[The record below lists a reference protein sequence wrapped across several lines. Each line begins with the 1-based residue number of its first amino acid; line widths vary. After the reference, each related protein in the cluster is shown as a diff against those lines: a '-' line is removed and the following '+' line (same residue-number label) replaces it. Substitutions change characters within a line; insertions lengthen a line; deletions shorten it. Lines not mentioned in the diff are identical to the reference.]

1 MTFSLSRMQEDI
13 EAVLERQTVLGKF
26 LDRLNYRTLR
36 HIYTLM
42 NNILT
47 SIDRF
52 LGSNED
58 SLYTLRNS
66 LLSAM
71 SMLARTFYQSS
82 IVDYLR
88 SAGRAKTEFE
98 EEVERAY
105 LKGMNEREIIIHKI
119 ESLLVRGGELLDL
132 KEQVNNQWQD
142 IYYRT
147 SPESEVEESIR
158 ENLSLVLNKQDEYM
172 NLHKGVVID
181 EENLQNQKE
190 LIRQTTDLSFQAID
204 LADKAQMTLHELLDI
219 CIIPLTS
226 IYEDEASS
234 TEKILVQINML
245 ETKGEDV
252 LTEDEIGKL
261 CDVLS
266 WGLDDISSFDELI
279 NIGKELR
286 NEYAALL
293 SDFLVYLVD
302 IDLGIQELES
312 FILESN
318 E

>member
-1 MTFSLSRMQEDI
+1 MQEDI

-42 NNILT
+42 NNILA

-52 LGSNED
+52 LSSNED
-58 SLYTLRNS
+58 SLYTLRTS

-88 SAGRAKTEFE
+88 SGDKIKTEFE

-105 LKGMNEREIIIHKI
+105 MKGMNEREIIIRKI
-119 ESLLVRGGELLDL
+119 ESILVRGNELIDL
-132 KEQVNNQWQD
+132 KERVNNKWQD

-147 SPESEVEESIR
+147 SPESSTEENIR
-158 ENLSLVLNKQDEYM
+158 NNLSLVLNKQDEYI
-172 NLHKGVVID
+172 NLHKAVVTDID
-181 EENLQNQKE
+181 NQQTQKD
-190 LIRQTTDLSFQAID
+190 LISQITDLSFQAVD

-219 CIIPLTS
+219 CIIPLVT
-226 IYEDEASS
+226 IYEDESS
-234 TEKILVQINML
+234 SSEKILSQISML
-245 ETKGEDV
+245 EKESVDI

-266 WGLDDISSFDELI
+266 WGLDDINSYDELI
-279 NIGKELR
+279 NTGKELR

-312 FILESN
+312 YILDISD
-318 E
+318 

>member
-1 MTFSLSRMQEDI
+1 MQEDI

-42 NNILT
+42 NSILS

-52 LGSNED
+52 LSSNED
-58 SLYTLRNS
+58 SLYTLRTS

-88 SAGRAKTEFE
+88 SGGRTKTEFE

-105 LKGMNEREIIIHKI
+105 LKGMNEREIIIQKI
-119 ESLLVRGGELLDL
+119 ESILVRGSELIYL
-132 KEQVNNQWQD
+132 KELVNNNWQN

-147 SPESEVEESIR
+147 SPESTAEENLR
-158 ENLSLVLNKQDEYM
+158 ENLKLVLSKQDEYT
-172 NLHKGVVID
+172 NLHKAVVSEGD
-181 EENLQNQKE
+181 NQQTQKE
-190 LIRQTTDLSFQAID
+190 LISQITDLSYQAID
-204 LADKAQMTLHELLDI
+204 LGDKAQMTLHELLDI
-219 CIIPLTS
+219 CIIPLVS
-226 IYEDEASS
+226 IYEDESS
-234 TEKILVQINML
+234 SSEKILSQIKML
-245 ETKGEDV
+245 EKATEDV

-266 WGLDDISSFDELI
+266 WGLDDINNFDDLI
-279 NIGKELR
+279 SLGKELR

-312 FILESN
+312 FVLDSSE
-318 E
+318 